1 MRTITYEA
9 AEEQEE
15 TVSAFL
21 MMFLEYAS
29 EIGAFRLLERLVR
42 VKMKA
47 VWYSVLHKGQTV
59 IASLVMGCEHTKA
72 INEVLRE
79 ERAAA
84 TYLGMSRFP
93 DQSQIN
99 RYLTRMDEEN
109 VAQLGEVHAQLFEAQ
124 SHARRAVGR
133 IVVDIDQCGLV
144 VNGKTYQWARKGYFP
159 RKRGEIGYQLSAAYI
174 GAYQEALQVYLE
186 PGNSHCK
193 SRLSDLLADIERLLL
208 TDNPTV
214 QVIRRLDAGYDSA
227 DNRQMLACLPG
238 FFILKGA
245 DSKLAKR
252 LAQTVRL
259 QDWLPVA
266 EGVHGVEIE
275 AQEGVRC
282 LLYEFYLGDGR
293 LDYALLFT
301 NLPHAEFGV
310 IRSFEFYNERTT
322 IEAFFAASRHVFN
335 IQSMRSRKFNA
346 IYAFLRFVFLTHNLI
361 HWAKC
366 SRLADSEFEHASTR
380 ELVDKFTRVRAYVC
394 WEVRWR
400 VSIIGASRWATAL
413 LLALSRPPRLVQ
425 LAYPFAR
432 LHIT

>member
-9 AEEQEE
+9 AEVQEE

-21 MMFLEYAS
+21 MMFLEYAT
-29 EIGAFRLLERLVR
+29 EIGAFGLLERLVK

-47 VWYSVLHKGQTV
+47 VWYSVLHKAQTMM
-59 IASLVMGCEHTKA
+59 ASLVMGCEHTKA
-72 INEVLRE
+72 INDVLGE

-84 TYLGMSRFP
+84 AYLGMPRFP

-99 RYLTRMDEEN
+99 RYLTRLDAEN
-109 VAQLGEVHAQLFEAQ
+109 VAQLGEVHAQLFEAHSQ
-124 SHARRAVGR
+124 ARRAVGR
-133 IVVDIDQCGLV
+133 VVVDIDQCGLV
-144 VNGKTYQWARKGYFP
+144 VNGKTYEWAHKGYFP

-174 GAYQEALQVYLE
+174 GAYQEALQVYLD

-208 TDNPTV
+208 TDNPQI

-227 DNRQMLACLPG
+227 DNRQMLASLPG
-238 FFILKGA
+238 GFILKGA

-252 LAQTVRL
+252 LAQQVRL

-266 EGVHGVEIE
+266 EGVHGTEIQPQ
-275 AQEGVRC
+275 AGIRC
-282 LLYEFYLGDGR
+282 LLYEFYLSDGQFA
-293 LDYALLFT
+293 YALLHT
-301 NLPHAEFGV
+301 NLPQAEFGV
-310 IRSFEFYNERTT
+310 CRAFAFYNERTT
-322 IEAFFAASRHVFN
+322 VEAFFAASRHVFN

-366 SRLADSEFEHASTR
+366 SRLADSEFEQASTR
-380 ELVDKFTRVRAYVC
+380 ELVDKFTRVRAYVS
-394 WEVRWR
+394 WQGHWR
-400 VSIIGASRWATAL
+400 VSIIATSRWATAL
-413 LLALSRPPRLVQ
+413 LNVLSRPPSPIQ
-425 LAYPFAR
+425 LAFPFAR
-432 LHIT
+432 LHKT

>member
-9 AEEQEE
+9 AETQEE

-21 MMFLEYAS
+21 MMFLEYTT
-29 EIGAFRLLERLVR
+29 EIGAFGLLERLVK

-47 VWYSVLHKGQTV
+47 VWYSVLHKAQTV
-59 IASLVMGCEHTKA
+59 MCSLVMGCEHTKA
-72 INEVLRE
+72 INDVLGE

-84 TYLGMSRFP
+84 AYLGMPRFP

-99 RYLTRMDEEN
+99 RYLTRLDSEN
-109 VAQLGEVHAQLFEAQ
+109 VAQLGEVHAQLFEAHSQ
-124 SHARRAVGR
+124 ARRAAGQ

-144 VNGKTYQWARKGYFP
+144 VNGKTYEFARKGYFP

-193 SRLSDLLADIERLLL
+193 SRLSDMLANIERLLL
-208 TDNPTV
+208 TDNPAL

-227 DNRQMLACLPG
+227 DHRRMLASLPG

-245 DSKLAKR
+245 DSKLAQR

-259 QDWLPVA
+259 QNWIPVA
-266 EGVHGVEIE
+266 DGVHGVEL
-275 AQEGVRC
+275 APQDGVRC
-282 LLYEFYLGDGR
+282 LLYEFYLSDGR
-293 LDYALLFT
+293 IDYALLYT
-301 NLPHAEFGV
+301 NLPQAEFGI
-310 IRSFEFYNERTT
+310 IRAFEFYNERTT

-346 IYAFLRFVFLTHNLI
+346 IFAFLRFVFLTHNLI
-361 HWAKC
+361 HWAKVA
-366 SRLADSEFEHASTR
+366 RLTDSPFEHASTR
-380 ELVDKFTRVRAYVC
+380 ELVDKFTRVRAYVR
-394 WEVRWR
+394 WEGRWR
-400 VSIIGASRWATAL
+400 VSIIATSRWATAL
-413 LLALSRPPRLVQ
+413 LNILSRPPRFVQ
-425 LAYPFAR
+425 LAFPFAR
-432 LHIT
+432 LYKT